1 MAQAV
6 GVQVPP
12 AAPNIWKDYMT
23 TKSNLKLAL
32 ENKRFVITAETSP
45 PDAADAQSVIN
56 RAGCLKNIVDAV
68 NVTDGAGA
76 KPHMSALATAA
87 ILAKNGIEPVL
98 QFTTRDRNRIAI
110 QGDLIG
116 GWALGIPNI
125 LCLYGDDI
133 TVGDQ
138 PDSKKVHDIDSKQL
152 METAHIMKSDGT
164 FPTGRKIDPK
174 PELFIGAADLPRMP
188 DKDFN
193 ASGLLAKI
201 ASGANFFQ
209 TQFAF
214 DIDILK
220 EYMKAIND
228 AGVTEKAY
236 YIVGLGP
243 LASAKSAKWMDANL
257 FGVNIPEKVIKRI
270 ENAENEK
277 AEGQRIC
284 IELLEQFKEIEG
296 IHGAHLMGP
305 RQEQSIADLVT
316 KAGLGV

>member
-1 MAQAV
+1 
-6 GVQVPP
+6 
-12 AAPNIWKDYMT
+12 MT
-23 TKSNLKLAL
+23 TKSKLKSSL
-32 ENKRFVITAETSP
+32 ENNRFVITAETSP
-45 PDAADAQSVIN
+45 PDAADPETVLNKVS
-56 RAGCLKNIVDAV
+56 CLKNIVDAV

-98 QFTTRDRNRIAI
+98 QFTTRDRNRLAL

-138 PDSKKVHDIDSKQL
+138 PDSKKVHDIDSRQL
-152 METAHIMKSDGT
+152 METAKIMKENGT
-164 FPTGRKIDPK
+164 FPTGRKIDPR
-174 PELFIGAADLPRMP
+174 PELFIGAADLPRTP

-201 ASGANFFQ
+201 SSGANFFQ

-214 DIDILK
+214 DVEVLK
-220 EYMKAIND
+220 KYMKAIRD
-228 AGVTEKAY
+228 VGVTEKAY

-243 LASAKSAKWMDANL
+243 LSSAKSARWMDKNL

-270 ENAENEK
+270 EGASDQK
-277 AEGQRIC
+277 AEGQKIC
-284 IELLEQFKEIEG
+284 IELLEQFKEIDG

-305 RQEQSIADLVT
+305 RQEKTIAELVS
-316 KAGLGV
+316 KAGLGI

>member
-1 MAQAV
+1 
-6 GVQVPP
+6 
-12 AAPNIWKDYMT
+12 MT
-23 TKSNLKLAL
+23 TKSKLKSSL
-32 ENKRFVITAETSP
+32 EKNRFVITAETSP
-45 PDAADAQSVIN
+45 PDAADPETVLN
-56 RAGCLKNIVDAV
+56 RVNCLKDIVDAV

-98 QFTTRDRNRIAI
+98 QFTTRDRNRLAL

-138 PDSKKVHDIDSKQL
+138 PDSKKVHDIDSRQL
-152 METAHIMKSDGT
+152 METAKIMKEKGT
-164 FPTGRKIDPK
+164 FPTGRKIDPR

-188 DKDFN
+188 DQDFN

-201 ASGANFFQ
+201 SAGANFFQ

-214 DIDILK
+214 DIEILK
-220 EYMKAIND
+220 QYMIAIRD

-243 LASAKSAKWMDANL
+243 LSSAKSAKWMDENL

-270 ENAENEK
+270 EGADDQK
-277 AEGQRIC
+277 AEGQKIC

-305 RQEQSIADLVT
+305 RQEQTIADLVS

>member
-1 MAQAV
+1 M
-6 GVQVPP
+6 
-12 AAPNIWKDYMT
+12 K
-23 TKSNLKLAL
+23 TKSNLKQAL

-45 PDAADAQSVIN
+45 PDAADAESVLK
-56 RAGCLKNIVDAV
+56 RAGCLKDVVDAV

-87 ILAKNGIEPVL
+87 ILAQNGIEPVL

-138 PDSKKVHDIDSKQL
+138 PGSKKVHDIDSKQL
-152 METAHIMKSDGT
+152 METAKIMKNEGT

-174 PELFIGAADLPRMP
+174 PELFIGAADLPRNP

-201 ASGANFFQ
+201 SAGADFFQ

-214 DIDILK
+214 DINALK
-220 EYMKAIND
+220 EYMKVIND
-228 AGVTEKAY
+228 AGVTEKALY
-236 YIVGLGP
+236 CWTWTF
-243 LASAKSAKWMDANL
+243 SFCKKCEMDGRK
-257 FGVNIPEKVIKRI
+257 FIWR
-270 ENAENEK
+270 
-277 AEGQRIC
+277 
-284 IELLEQFKEIEG
+284 
-296 IHGAHLMGP
+296 
-305 RQEQSIADLVT
+305 
-316 KAGLGV
+316 

>member
-1 MAQAV
+1 
-6 GVQVPP
+6 
-12 AAPNIWKDYMT
+12 
-23 TKSNLKLAL
+23 
-32 ENKRFVITAETSP
+32 
-45 PDAADAQSVIN
+45 
-56 RAGCLKNIVDAV
+56 LKNVVDAV

-76 KPHMSALATAA
+76 KPHMSALASAA
-87 ILAKNGIEPVL
+87 ILAQNGIEPVL

-152 METAHIMKSDGT
+152 METAKIMKNEGT

-174 PELFIGAADLPRMP
+174 PELFIGAADLPRRP
-188 DKDFN
+188 EKDFN

-201 ASGANFFQ
+201 SAGADFFQ

-214 DIDILK
+214 DINILK
-220 EYMKAIND
+220 EYMKVIND

-243 LASAKSAKWMDANL
+243 LASARSAKWMDANL
-257 FGVNIPEKVIKRI
+257 FGVNIPEAVIKRI
-270 ENAENEK
+270 EGSDNEK
-277 AEGQRIC
+277 LEGQKIC
-284 IELLEQFKEIEG
+284 IELLEQFKEIDG

-305 RQEQSIADLVT
+305 RQEQNIADLVSN
-316 KAGLGV
+316 AGLGVAN